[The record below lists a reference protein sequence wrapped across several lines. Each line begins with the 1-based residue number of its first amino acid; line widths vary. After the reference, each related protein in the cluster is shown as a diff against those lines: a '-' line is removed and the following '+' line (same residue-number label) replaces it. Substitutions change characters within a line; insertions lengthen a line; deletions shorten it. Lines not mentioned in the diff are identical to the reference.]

1 MSDSASQDS
10 PDTGDSFDKYFEI
23 VPALTPDLKNIV
35 FGIRHQVFCED
46 LGFEEVR
53 PDGREND
60 KYDSQSLHLLIRN
73 VQNGGYVGC
82 TRIVRARLQ
91 DAQPHMPFE
100 TYCAEVINRSIID
113 PGALPRDCVGEISR
127 LSVIA
132 AYRKRQGEPLKPATI
147 SSGDFGTQA
156 RPRFPYLTVGL
167 YFGTVELARRH
178 GITTLFALT
187 EPRLTE
193 HFRKLGMNIQTI
205 GGPVEH
211 RGLRIPSMMTTGTF
225 VDDLR
230 AMFRPMYETI
240 AREVAAAFIG
250 PQPPAGSAT

>member
-1 MSDSASQDS
+1 MSESASQDS
-10 PDTGDSFDKYFEI
+10 PDTAASFDEYFEV
-23 VPALTPDLKNIV
+23 VPALTPELKDIV
-35 FGIRHQVFCED
+35 YGIRHQVFCED

-53 PDGREND
+53 ADGREND

-73 VQNGGYVGC
+73 VQTGGYVGC
-82 TRIVRARLQ
+82 TRIVRARPH
-91 DAQPHMPFE
+91 DAQPYMPFE
-100 TYCAEVINRSIID
+100 NYCAEVINRSIVD
-113 PGALPRDCVGEISR
+113 PGALPRDSVGEISR

-132 AYRKRQGEPLKPATI
+132 AYRKRQGEPMQPATI

-178 GITTLFALT
+178 GIETLFALT

-205 GGPVEH
+205 GGAVEH

-225 VDDLR
+225 VDDLKS
-230 AMFRPMYETI
+230 MFRPMYETI
-240 AREVAAAFIG
+240 AREIATAFTG
-250 PQPPAGSAT
+250 PEARGGLTA